1 MNFELHE
8 GVSLMQGK
16 PLFDTKERPS
26 QLEKSVPLINDIA
39 TMQRQTSSSVRI
51 GRCFSQRSKEVRPDR
66 RERLSLLY
74 DTVFVCK

>member
-26 QLEKSVPLINDIA
+26 RLEKGVPLINDIA
-39 TMQRQTSSSVRI
+39 TR
-51 GRCFSQRSKEVRPDR
+51 
-66 RERLSLLY
+66 
-74 DTVFVCK
+74 